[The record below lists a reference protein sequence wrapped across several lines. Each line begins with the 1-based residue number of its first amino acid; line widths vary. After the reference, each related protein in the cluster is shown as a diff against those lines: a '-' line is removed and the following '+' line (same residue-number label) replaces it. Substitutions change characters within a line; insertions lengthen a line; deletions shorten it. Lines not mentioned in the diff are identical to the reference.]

1 MDPNE
6 DLLKNEPSTSEFE
19 NHSDEIIP
27 EEAENISGGGAGP
40 YADDYGS

>member
-1 MDPNE
+1 MDPQE
-6 DLLKNEPSTSEFE
+6 DLLKDEPSASEFE

-40 YADDYGS
+40 YAEWDGS